1 MFSAY
6 SFVYSCLFVSILRSE
21 HRPHARKSLR
31 AYVKQGIHSDQHRC
45 PCKAS
50 RRLVEQAKNK
60 KQTGKHGCHSQAILR
75 ARRRQMS
82 AVCSWNA
89 ACLFTPHGGTHIH
102 HRSRVHC
109 SKDKFVYTCGMPTR
123 SSRPRRSFRR
133 LPHVSCTLHHLFLSF
148 HYFLG
153 SYCACAYHWVYIT
166 RGSRR
171 SPRAPFDN
179 QRPHPVEFITN
190 SG

>member
-109 SKDKFVYTCGMPTR
+109 SKDK
-123 SSRPRRSFRR
+123 
-133 LPHVSCTLHHLFLSF
+133 
-148 HYFLG
+148 
-153 SYCACAYHWVYIT
+153 CAYIYIYVRYADAELET
-166 RGSRR
+166 ASKL
-171 SPRAPFDN
+171 SPSAPRKLHSTPSLPILSLLF
-179 QRPHPVEFITN
+179 
-190 SG
+190 G